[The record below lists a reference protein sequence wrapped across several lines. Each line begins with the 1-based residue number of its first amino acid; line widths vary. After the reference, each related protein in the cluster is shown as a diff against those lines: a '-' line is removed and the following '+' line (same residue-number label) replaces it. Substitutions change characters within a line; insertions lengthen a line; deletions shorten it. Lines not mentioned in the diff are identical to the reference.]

1 MKLADRTDYAFRVL
15 MYLAANDGCLATVG
29 EIAARYGI
37 SHSHLTRVVWALGR
51 AGFVETVRGK
61 GGGLRLA
68 RPAEAIGVGAV
79 TQSMERGIPLA
90 ECFPGGG
97 GGCRIETCCALKG
110 VLAEAEAAFFAVL
123 DRHTIYDLVRGNR
136 ELRAFVLAGPAD
148 ELPSDA
154 RPQSGATAP
163 RPSTTGR
170 GAGTRRDRRASAD
183 SRSDRRR

>member
-1 MKLADRTDYAFRVL
+1 MKLTDRTDYAFRVL
-15 MYLAANDGCLATVG
+15 MYLAVNGGRLATVG
-29 EIAARYGI
+29 EIAAHYGI

-68 RPAEAIGVGAV
+68 RPAEAVGVGAV
-79 TQSMERGIPLA
+79 TRSMERSMPLA
-90 ECFPGGG
+90 ECFPGGA

-110 VLAEAEAAFFAVL
+110 VLAEAAAAFFAVL
-123 DRHTIYDLVRGNR
+123 DRYSVDDLVRGNR
-136 ELRAFVLAGPAD
+136 ELRAIILAGPAD

-154 RPQSGATAP
+154 RPKGGAVAP

-170 GAGTRRDRRASAD
+170 GAGTRRDRRASVD
-183 SRSDRRR
+183 SRSDRLR

>member
-15 MYLAANDGCLATVG
+15 MYLAVNGGRLATVG

-79 TQSMERGIPLA
+79 TRSMERGIPLA
-90 ECFPGGG
+90 ECFPGGV

-110 VLAEAEAAFFAVL
+110 VLAEAEAAFFAIL
-123 DRHTIYDLVRGNR
+123 DRYSVGDLVQGNR
-136 ELRAFVLAGPAD
+136 ELRTFILDGSASEPS
-148 ELPSDA
+148 SDA
-154 RPQSGATAP
+154 RSEG
-163 RPSTTGR
+163 
-170 GAGTRRDRRASAD
+170 
-183 SRSDRRR
+183 

>member
-15 MYLAANDGCLATVG
+15 MYLAADGGRLATVG

-79 TQSMERGIPLA
+79 TRSMEKGIPLA
-90 ECFPGGG
+90 ECFPGGV

-123 DRHTIYDLVRGNR
+123 DRYSVDDLVRGNR
-136 ELRAFVLAGPAD
+136 ELRALVLADPAS
-148 ELPSDA
+148 ELPSDTG
-154 RPQSGATAP
+154 PSGGAIAP
-163 RPSTTGR
+163 RSSTTGR
-170 GAGTRRDRRASAD
+170 GAETRRDRRASAD

>member
-1 MKLADRTDYAFRVL
+1 MKLTDRTDYAFRVL
-15 MYLAANDGCLATVG
+15 MYLAANGGRLATVG

-68 RPAEAIGVGAV
+68 RPAEAIAVGAV
-79 TQSMERGIPLA
+79 ARSMESGIPLA
-90 ECFPGGG
+90 ECFPGGA

-110 VLAEAEAAFFAVL
+110 VLAEPEAAFFAAL
-123 DRHTIYDLVRGNR
+123 DRYTVNDLVRGNR
-136 ELRAFVLAGPAD
+136 ELRAFVLGGPVDA
-148 ELPSDA
+148 LPSDA
-154 RPQSGATAP
+154 RPKGGAIAS
-163 RPSTTGR
+163 RSSTTGR